1 MGKIKG
7 LYLDMKGEKTDTIII
22 GAGISGL
29 STAHF
34 LSKKNSKFL
43 VLESSNR
50 VGGMIQSKKIK
61 EFICEIGPNTVL
73 LNNDSIIQIVKDLN
87 LSDRLILPHKE
98 NNKGRYVYNNG
109 KIEKIPLRVLD
120 FLKSSLIS
128 FKSKILLLKELFIK
142 KHKKDTSVYKFIKKR
157 FGKEIHD
164 KLIEPFLS
172 GVYAGDTRKMS
183 AKYALKILW
192 KLEQTY
198 GSIIKGSFFS
208 SKSSP
213 KSFTFPGGQEYMINK
228 IYKFLNKKIIL
239 NSTVIK
245 IKKTHNSYEVFTK
258 DGKKYICKNIVS
270 SVPAYVLEKIIID
283 DELKSELKNVNY
295 NPIDVFHFGFK
306 KKNMMK
312 KIDGF
317 GILTKPSDNKNFLGI
332 LFNSSIFKHVSS
344 KECELFTVM
353 VGGEKQKHL
362 CALDI
367 NELKSKVLVEV
378 EAVFNHQGETSLQ
391 HHYRWEK
398 GIPQY
403 NLNHEKLNSSIQK
416 FMIDNKNFFITGNY
430 VNGVSVSDCIH
441 KGKKIAEEILTN

>member
-7 LYLDMKGEKTDTIII
+7 LHIDMKRKKTDTIII

-34 LSKKNSKFL
+34 LSKKNSQFL
-43 VLESSNR
+43 VLESSDR
-50 VGGMIQSKKIK
+50 VGGIIQSKKIK
-61 EFICEIGPNTVL
+61 EFICEMGPNTVL

-87 LSDRLILPHKE
+87 LSEMLIFPNKE
-98 NNKGRYVYNNG
+98 NNKGRYVYNDG
-109 KIEKIPLRVLD
+109 KIEKIPLKVLD
-120 FLKSSLIS
+120 FLKSNLIS

-142 KHKKDTSVYKFIKKR
+142 KHKEDTSVYKFIKKR

-183 AKYALKILW
+183 TKYALKILW

-198 GSIIKGSFFS
+198 GSIIKGSFLS

-228 IYKFLNKKIIL
+228 IYMILKKRIIL
-239 NSTVIK
+239 NSSVTLIRK
-245 IKKTHNSYEVFTK
+245 IHNSYEVFTK
-258 DGKKYICKNIVS
+258 DGKKYLCKNIVS
-270 SVPAYVLEKIIID
+270 TVPSYVLEKIID
-283 DELKSELKNVNY
+283 DHHLKSELKNINY

-306 KKNMMK
+306 KKNIMK
-312 KIDGF
+312 KLDGF

-332 LFNSSIFKHVSS
+332 LFNSSIFKHLSS
-344 KECELFTVM
+344 EECELFTVL

-362 CALDI
+362 CSMEI
-367 NELKSKVLVEV
+367 NELKAKVLKEV
-378 EAVFNHQGETSLQ
+378 ESIFNHQGETSLQ

-403 NLNHEKLNSSIQK
+403 NLNHGKLNSCIQK
-416 FMIDNKNFFITGNY
+416 FMTENKNFFITGNY

-441 KGKKIAEEILTN
+441 KGKEIADEILTN